1 MDRKNLLKLFF
12 ATAIAICPGFVLA
25 QENNY
30 KESALPEIKLKVSEY
45 EEKISSGELAN
56 WVIWVPYLSRN
67 TQKISEIENIHYCGS
82 DYVFCHLTLTAEKTA
97 KISKYE
103 KIKADEKSIQSSL
116 EDLKRKFNKDPLNA
130 SFSVEEGKVVIASPS
145 KNGIELDV
153 EKGIEK
159 ISQQLILENGKK
171 SNTATTIELPYGE
184 INPPL
189 SSEDIENLKINK
201 LIGEGKSNFKGSPK
215 NRIFNINV
223 AISRY
228 NGVLI
233 KPGEEFSFVKVLGE
247 VDDEHGYL
255 PELVIKRD
263 KTEPEFGGG
272 ICQVSTT
279 TFRAAIYSGLKITA
293 RRNHAYPVRYYNP
306 QGLDATV
313 YVPRPD
319 LRFINNTPGYILI
332 QTKIKG
338 TELIFQFYGTDDGRR
353 IEIIGPKITEKN
365 PDGSM
370 KATFTQ
376 NVYDKDGN
384 QIISDIFNSSYDS
397 PNKYPHPGEIFTEKP
412 DDWSEKQWR
421 QYKKEHNI

>member
-56 WVIWVPYLSRN
+56 WVIWDPYLSRD
-67 TQKISEIENIHYCGS
+67 TQKISEIENIRYCGS
-82 DYVFCHLTLTAEKTA
+82 DYVFCRLTLTAEKTA
-97 KISKYE
+97 KISKYQ
-103 KIKADEKSIQSSL
+103 KIKANEKNIRSSL
-116 EDLKRKFNKDPLNA
+116 EDMKRKVNRDPINA
-130 SFSVEEGKVVIASPS
+130 SFAVEEGKVVIASPS

-171 SNTATTIELPYGE
+171 SNTATTIELPYKE
-184 INPPL
+184 IPPPL
-189 SSEDIENLKINK
+189 SSEDVEKLKINK
-201 LIGEGKSNFKGSPK
+201 LIGEGKSNFRGSPK

-223 AISRY
+223 AISRF
-228 NGVLI
+228 NSVLI
-233 KPGEEFSFVKVLGE
+233 KPGEEFSFVKVLGS
-247 VDDEHGYL
+247 VDGEHGYKE
-255 PELVIKRD
+255 ELVIKKD

-272 ICQVSTT
+272 VCQVSTT
-279 TFRAAIYSGLKITA
+279 TFRAAIYSGLKVTA

-332 QTKIKG
+332 QTKIEG

-376 NVYDKDGN
+376 NVYDKDGK